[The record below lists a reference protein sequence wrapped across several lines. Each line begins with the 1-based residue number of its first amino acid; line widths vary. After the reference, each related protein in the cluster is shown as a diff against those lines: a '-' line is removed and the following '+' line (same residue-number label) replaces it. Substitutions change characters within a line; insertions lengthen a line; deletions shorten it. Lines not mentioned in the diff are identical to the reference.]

1 MELDNSAVPLVF
13 FLLLVLALNDQAGVP
28 VNFGDTRKMT
38 AVHSLSRI
46 SFL

>member
-1 MELDNSAVPLVF
+1 MELDNSTVPLVF
-13 FLLLVLALNDQAGVP
+13 FLLLVLALDDEAGVP
-28 VNFGDTRKMT
+28 VSSGDTRKMT

>member
-13 FLLLVLALNDQAGVP
+13 FLLVLALDDQAGVP
-28 VNFGDTRKMT
+28 AGLGDSRKMT
-38 AVHSLSRI
+38 AVQSLSRK